1 MANVMRPYSFV
12 PVFGDLEKEFHKM
25 LNPGFEMATVE
36 ASDWQPRVDVV
47 EEADKFVA
55 KVDIPG
61 VEPKDIDISFAN
73 NVLTIRGDKENE
85 HKEKKENFVR
95 YERSKGS
102 FYRRIMLPD
111 IVNADKIS
119 AKNKNGVLII
129 TIPKSEKR
137 SARKIEV
144 KV

>member
-1 MANVMRPYSFV
+1 MANIMRPYSFV

-25 LNPGFEMATVE
+25 LNTDFDMPTVE

-55 KVDIPG
+55 KVDVPG
-61 VEPKDIDISFAN
+61 VEPKDIDISFDN
-73 NVLTIRGDKENE
+73 NALTIKGEKENE
-85 HKEKKENFVR
+85 HKEKKDSFVR
-95 YERSKGS
+95 YERSKGT

-111 IVNADKIS
+111 IVDADKIS
-119 AKNKNGVLII
+119 AKNKHGVLII

-137 SARKIEV
+137 SSRKIEV